1 MRWTAMLTG
10 LLLLLAGTAS
20 MAADFL
26 GPQSCKGCHP
36 EAFALWTQSKHARA
50 SAHLQAEDQQNAR
63 CMTCHG
69 PELTTQEVANVTCET
84 CHGGG
89 AHYSPEHVMK
99 DPELA
104 RLVGLEDPGEKT
116 CRGCH
121 DDNAP
126 SLTPFDFRK
135 ALESI
140 DHWSP
145 AALERIRAAQASA
158 RDAAERSGTSREA
171 TATRGAE

>member
-1 MRWTAMLTG
+1 MLTG
-10 LLLLLAGTAS
+10 LLILLAGTAS

-50 SAHLQAEDQQNAR
+50 SAHLKAEDAQNAR

-69 PELTTQEVANVTCET
+69 PELTTQKVANVTCET

-89 AHYSPEHVMK
+89 EHYSPEHVMR

-158 RDAAERSGTSREA
+158 KDAANRAGAPSEA